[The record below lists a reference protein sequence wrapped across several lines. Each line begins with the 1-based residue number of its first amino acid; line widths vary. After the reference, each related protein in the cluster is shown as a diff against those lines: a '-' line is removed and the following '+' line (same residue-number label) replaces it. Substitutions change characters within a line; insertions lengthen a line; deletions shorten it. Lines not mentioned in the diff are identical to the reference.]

1 MAASPDKSADLE
13 SRRTN
18 PHVRGS
24 CQVTLPRTVSGPGLT
39 RLLPALSASP
49 ALSIVR
55 CSGLLPPALHGSTT
69 RTRGDGV
76 SDPCVLSACCV
87 FQGRLL
93 QQVYLLLHLGTSRKP
108 GAASR
113 ESGPCKGKPILGV
126 TVTVS
131 IVIYGGTSVPSFVYL
146 CRNPF
151 LVLVSSADTTQHGG
165 HKARED
171 SHQERKDP
179 GRTAAGDVHAP
190 ISSRWSSLA

>member
-1 MAASPDKSADLE
+1 MALHCEHLSAAVPRTD

-113 ESGPCKGKPILGV
+113 ESGPCKGKPSLGV
-126 TVTVS
+126 TVTVFDRDLWRHLRS
-131 IVIYGGTSVPSFVYL
+131 IFCLSLSQSVPSSGL
-146 CRNPF
+146 EC
-151 LVLVSSADTTQHGG
+151 
-165 HKARED
+165 
-171 SHQERKDP
+171 
-179 GRTAAGDVHAP
+179 
-190 ISSRWSSLA
+190 

>member
-1 MAASPDKSADLE
+1 MPRTD

-126 TVTVS
+126 TVTVFDRDLWRHLRS
-131 IVIYGGTSVPSFVYL
+131 IFCLSLSQSVPSS
-146 CRNPF
+146 
-151 LVLVSSADTTQHGG
+151 VSSADTTQHGG